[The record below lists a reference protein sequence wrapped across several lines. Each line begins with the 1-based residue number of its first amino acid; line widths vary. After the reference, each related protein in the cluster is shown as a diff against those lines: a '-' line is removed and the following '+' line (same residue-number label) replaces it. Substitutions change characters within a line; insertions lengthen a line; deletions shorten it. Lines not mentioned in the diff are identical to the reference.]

1 MSYMRAGNISND
13 RYRRNE
19 MRFKFV
25 IAVAAALG
33 AMSTGA
39 FAEGDAAKG
48 EKVFK
53 KCKACHAAD
62 KEKNKVGP
70 HLVGIIGRK
79 AASVDGYKYGKGI
92 TEAAEKI
99 GEWDEAKLME
109 YLADPKGYIGG
120 KSKMTFKLKKEDQ
133 RKDVAAYLASLSK

>member
-1 MSYMRAGNISND
+1 
-13 RYRRNE
+13 

-39 FAEGDAAKG
+39 FAEGDVAKG

-70 HLVGIIGRK
+70 HLVGIIGRQ

-99 GEWDEAKLME
+99 GVWDEAKLME

>member
-1 MSYMRAGNISND
+1 MS
-13 RYRRNE
+13 
-19 MRFKFV
+19 FKFV

-33 AMSTGA
+33 AMSTAA

-92 TEAAEKI
+92 TDAAEKI
-99 GEWDEAKLME
+99 GEWDEAKLVE

-133 RKDVAAYLASLSK
+133 RMDVAAYLASLSK

>member
-1 MSYMRAGNISND
+1 
-13 RYRRNE
+13 

-39 FAEGDAAKG
+39 FAEGDVAKG

-70 HLVGIIGRK
+70 HLVGIIGRQ

-133 RKDVAAYLASLSK
+133 RKDVTAYLASLSK

>member
-1 MSYMRAGNISND
+1 
-13 RYRRNE
+13 

-39 FAEGDAAKG
+39 FAEGDVAKG

-70 HLVGIIGRK
+70 HLVGIIGRQ

>member
-1 MSYMRAGNISND
+1 
-13 RYRRNE
+13 

-39 FAEGDAAKG
+39 FAEGDVAKG

-70 HLVGIIGRK
+70 HLVGIIGRQ

-99 GEWDEAKLME
+99 GVWDEAKLME

-133 RKDVAAYLASLSK
+133 RKDVTAYLASLSK